1 MRNIVLAFVVGLTT
15 AACGGAANS
24 PMAPSP
30 VAPSTPSG
38 ATPLNVTGSWLGTST
53 DSTGGEQMG
62 LILTQNGTTVT
73 GPMSFADP
81 TRTMMGNGTMQGTL
95 SGNTMTFHMTIP
107 TGGFNGSMSPCSMGM
122 DGTATI
128 PADGMTM
135 TGTYAG
141 QMSGMMSGMMGQQQP
156 CGGAMTNGQFTMKRQ

>member
-107 TGGFNGSMSPCSMGM
+107 SGGFNGSMSPCSMAM
-122 DGTATI
+122 DGRADI
-128 PADGMTM
+128 SADGLTM
-135 TGTYAG
+135 TGTYGG
-141 QMSGMMSGMMGQQQP
+141 QMSGMMSGMMSQQS